1 MMTRRGM
8 KNRLSGSLGE
18 EAACSFLK
26 KKKYRIVARNYRCRL
41 GEVDI
46 IAERG
51 GVLVFAE
58 VKTRSSAEF
67 GTPAQ
72 AVTYYKRC
80 NIIKTAEMYI
90 LQNPTDSDIRFDV
103 IEVYGCL
110 TDGGFDVENINHI
123 ENAFQEA

>member
-8 KNRLSGSLGE
+8 KNKLSGSLGE

-26 KKKYRIVARNYRCRL
+26 KKKYRIVARNYRCRF

-46 IAERG
+46 I
-51 GVLVFAE
+51 AE

-72 AVTYYKRC
+72 AVTYCKRC